1 MSMSR
6 SGLPWSR
13 LLLVLTVALL
23 ATAQTSTPDA
33 RTAIGEQAIQAYL
46 SGAFPDAADRAD
58 QAAQASLKQFGD
70 ADWRTAADL
79 LRASFFA
86 VNAVRPDSAQDYLRR
101 FAEVLPKVAD
111 APNAISSLAEDYSR
125 FVASVGPSHKGIEIK
140 SPISSFP
147 PRTAGLLPSNRK
159 AIVIGNSRYRAD
171 CGSVNTGAA
180 LARTLNCL
188 RNPVNDATRI
198 EKALVGAGFE
208 VTRLN
213 DATLDQ
219 TRRGIEAFID
229 HLEPASVVLFYYSG
243 HGVQIDGENYILP
256 VDFGEIP
263 DDERKAKAR
272 AYNIQTFYQHL
283 VNNDAR
289 RPNMTFLFVDACRTR
304 LGEQPSWF
312 KFPVAMIPGQ
322 NGLIAYATQFES
334 EATDAGTSVGVYA
347 EALAKAIETQ
357 DLEIRDA
364 LKRVKGEVMEQTKG
378 RTLQTPYFD
387 ENLVQNFYFHPPRVK
402 FSAKSGLDYAFIP
415 KGSFTMG
422 CTPSELGCTP
432 DRKPHEVRLTMDF
445 WMGQT
450 EVTVRAYEAYLARLA
465 RDTGSARHMPPSIS
479 SVNDGWLQKEHPMVT
494 VSWEQAAAFCKDVG
508 GRLPTEAE
516 WEYAA
521 RGRRQGEAYG
531 QTAPVTQFDFK
542 RTKPVTDSLKNDFQ
556 LYGMA
561 ENVDEWTADSY
572 DPNYYKAS
580 PATDPPGPPSGA
592 EKVIRGASW
601 SDPNSPISLRKHM
614 SAGVLSTSSTGF
626 RCVLP
631 SDALDYEGKR

>member
-6 SGLPWSR
+6 SRQPWSR
-13 LLLVLTVALL
+13 LLPAITVALL

-33 RTAIGEQAIQAYL
+33 HAALEEQAIRAYL
-46 SGAFPDAADRAD
+46 SGSYLDAADKSDRAV
-58 QAAQASLKQFGD
+58 QASLKQFGD

-86 VNAVRPDSAQDYLRR
+86 GHAARPDLAQDYLQR
-101 FAEVLPKVAD
+101 FGGALSRLAGAE
-111 APNAISSLAEDYSR
+111 NAIKSLTEDYAR
-125 FVASVGPSHKGIEIK
+125 FSASVAAPGKGIQIDGPVSS
-140 SPISSFP
+140 SPSQ
-147 PRTAGLLPSNRK
+147 TAGLLPKNRR
-159 AIVIGNSRYRAD
+159 ALVIGNSKYRAD
-171 CGSVNTGAA
+171 CESGRTDAA

-188 RNPVNDATRI
+188 RNPVNDAARI
-198 EKALVGAGFE
+198 TTALKGAGFE
-208 VTRLN
+208 VTSLT
-213 DATLDQ
+213 DATLDE
-219 TRRGIEAFID
+219 TRRRINAFVD
-229 HLEPASVVLFYYSG
+229 HLEAGSVVLFYYSG

-263 DDERKAKAR
+263 DDEERAKSR
-272 AYNIQTFYQHL
+272 AYNIQAFYQDL
-283 VNNDAR
+283 VNSKR
-289 RPNMTFLFVDACRTR
+289 QPNMTFLFVDACRTR
-304 LGEQPSWF
+304 LGKQPSWF
-312 KFPVAMIPGQ
+312 RFPVAMIPGQ

-334 EATDAGTSVGVYA
+334 EATDAGPGVGVYA

-364 LKRVKGEVMEQTKG
+364 LKRVKGDVMAQTKG
-378 RTLQTPYFD
+378 RTPQTPYFD

-422 CTPSELGCTP
+422 CTPSELDCTP
-432 DRKPHEVRLTMDF
+432 ERKPHEVRLTMDF

-450 EVTVRAYEAYLARLA
+450 EVTVRSYEAYLARLA
-465 RDTGSARHMPPSIS
+465 RDTGIARHMPPSIS

-521 RGRRQGEAYG
+521 RGRRQREAYG

-561 ENVDEWTADSY
+561 ENVDEWTADTY

-601 SDPNSPISLRKHM
+601 SDPHSPISLRKHM
-614 SAGVLSTSSTGF
+614 SAGVPSTSSTGF